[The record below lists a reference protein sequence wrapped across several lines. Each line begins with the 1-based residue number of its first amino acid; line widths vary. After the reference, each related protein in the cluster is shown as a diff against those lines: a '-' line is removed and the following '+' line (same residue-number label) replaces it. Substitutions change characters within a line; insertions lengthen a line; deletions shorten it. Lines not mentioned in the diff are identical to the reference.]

1 MIFCFVELLV
11 TEPYLYKTRSTEKG
25 KEWETIAINLNDIQ
39 NPKFKVTS
47 RSVRDHYTLIT
58 YKKAQQLKE
67 EEKASGIDVTP
78 TELDI
83 LLEEI
88 LEKQKAAKAEIAS
101 GDMLKKNAEK
111 DRASAENIRKQAMER
126 MSETRKRE
134 EDDDDDEEIP
144 AKKKKTRRSSHEM
157 FGFLE
162 QKVAMDHA
170 IKQEELECRKKEQEA
185 IEKRE
190 REKLDQQEK
199 RAQQQND
206 TMVAM
211 MEQQQQQ
218 QQQLQN
224 LQAMF
229 LSQQQQQTQAMMAML
244 EKTVKK

>member
-1 MIFCFVELLV
+1 MSSSTQSAGKNTCTNFVWSKDHDILFCRELLV

-25 KEWETIAINLNDIQ
+25 KAWETIAINLNDIQ

-144 AKKKKTRRSSHEM
+144 AKKKKRQDETHMRCLDFWS
-157 FGFLE
+157 
-162 QKVAMDHA
+162 
-170 IKQEELECRKKEQEA
+170 KK
-185 IEKRE
+185 
-190 REKLDQQEK
+190 
-199 RAQQQND
+199 
-206 TMVAM
+206 
-211 MEQQQQQ
+211 
-218 QQQLQN
+218 
-224 LQAMF
+224 
-229 LSQQQQQTQAMMAML
+229 
-244 EKTVKK
+244 